1 MRAAVEAGIGGEQ
14 DRQRIAAAKLYR
26 LLGVGVVDA
35 VLVDPQAAVRPILGH
50 ERLARHVK
58 LASAVRERLEARGAA
73 ELEEIAD
80 QVAPLLRR
88 ERREHVGRHE
98 GADLGPL
105 LDLAGRHAV
114 ALASGVDDHHGRRR
128 LLLDD
133 ALKHAAVGQREGI
146 GPILGLHGP
155 RGPIDAL
162 DDLLGR
168 KALGDRGEFGAHRA
182 PLAGHLVARRA
193 AGRGDAEHAGPTSGV
208 ALRPR
213 VGQGLLDER
222 GVPLGRSVLP
232 AGSAR
237 SRACG
242 QRDHDGP

>member
-1 MRAAVEAGIGGEQ
+1 MRAAVEAGICGEQ
-14 DRQRIAAAKLYR
+14 DRHRIAVAKLHG
-26 LLGVGVVDA
+26 LLRVGVVDA
-35 VLVDPQAAVRPILGH
+35 VLVDPQAAVRPIVGH
-50 ERLARHVK
+50 KRFPRNVERAR
-58 LASAVRERLEARGAA
+58 AVGERLEARRAA
-73 ELEEIAD
+73 EFEEIAN

-98 GADLGPL
+98 GADLRTL
-105 LDLAGRHAV
+105 LDLAGRHTM
-114 ALASGVDDHHGRRR
+114 ALAGGVDDDHGRRR
-128 LLLDD
+128 LLLDN

-182 PLAGHLVARRA
+182 ALAGHLVARRA
-193 AGRGDAEHAGPTSGV
+193 AGRGHAEHAGPTPGV
-208 ALRPR
+208 TLRPR
-213 VGQGLLDER
+213 VGKGLLDEC
-222 GVPLGRSVLP
+222 GVPLGRIVLP

-237 SRACG
+237 SRECG